1 MSKRIGGFIGQDGL
15 NAPDQATGV
24 AGSAGDTQV
33 TVSFTAPS
41 DVGGAAITGY
51 SVQSNNGEG
60 SLPVPP
66 DLNAKSL
73 IGEFDV
79 SSQNTEP
86 QALFFKTDGTK
97 MYVTGNPAPDSV
109 YEYDLSTPWNVTTAV
124 YLQSFNISGQ
134 VNEPGGLSFKPDG
147 LQMFVTN
154 NGTSSIF
161 KYTLSSAWDI
171 STASYSSTSASLGTG
186 IGGIFFKPDGTK
198 LYGVQYSGT
207 PNAYEWALSS
217 AWDVTS
223 ISLTTT
229 KDISAQGSGF
239 EGVCWSSDGTYLFL
253 ATDNDDTIFR
263 YTASTPYSLSSTGS
277 PDQSYETVATEA
289 VNDIQLSSDNSQ
301 LFYVDKA
308 DDTIKQYSIGYA
320 AGSYPTASPV
330 TLTGL
335 TNGTSYTFNVWAIN
349 PFGWSSPSDASGSV
363 SPAAAFAVFIA
374 GYNGGYYNTIDYVN
388 ISTTGNAADWGDLP
402 YTSGYNSSC
411 ASSTRGITTGNN
423 IGSGNGFK
431 ISYITFSSTGN
442 SVNFGDMLD
451 DNNAAQTNGPS
462 GNSTR
467 GLLYGL
473 VYYIQYVT
481 MATTGNSLDFGDPIT
496 ISSTRFASLSS
507 PTRTIMAG
515 SGQDYGSNVIQYV
528 TTATTGNGT
537 DFGDLQAA
545 IGFCSGAGN
554 DTRGLIMGG
563 YGSSPT
569 FKDTIQYVT
578 IASTGNSTDFGDLI
592 SGLTSGAATSSG
604 TRAVYAG
611 GEAASPSNVI
621 QSVEI
626 ASTGNATDF
635 GDLTVTRYNLGSV
648 SNAHG
653 GLQ

>member
-1 MSKRIGGFIGQDGL
+1 MAKRTGGFIGQDGI
-15 NAPDQATGV
+15 NAPDPATGV
-24 AGSAGDTQV
+24 TGTAGDQQV
-33 TVSFTAPS
+33 TVSWTAPS

-51 SVQSNNGEG
+51 SVQSNNGDG
-60 SLPVPP
+60 SLPPAP

-229 KDISAQGSGF
+229 KNISAQGSGF

-277 PDQSYETVATEA
+277 PDQSYETVDTEA

-308 DDTIKQYSIGYA
+308 DDTIKQYSIGFA

-330 TLTGL
+330 TITGL

-349 PFGWSSPSDASGSV
+349 PFGWSSPSYASVGAT
-363 SPAAAFAVFIA
+363 PAIFQRAVFL
-374 GYNGGYYNTIDYVN
+374 GGSSNVMDYVN
-388 ISTTGNAADWGDLP
+388 IASAGNASDFGDLIASDRFVSGFGSTTRGIIAGGSNTNRIQYITFTSTGNATDFGDMS
-402 YTSGYNSSC
+402 YTINNTGNSGCSSP
-411 ASSTRGITTGNN
+411 TRGITGGGYQGGYLNN
-423 IGSGNGFK
+423 MD
-431 ISYITFSSTGN
+431 YIT
-442 SVNFGDMLD
+442 
-451 DNNAAQTNGPS
+451 
-462 GNSTR
+462 
-467 GLLYGL
+467 
-473 VYYIQYVT
+473 I
-481 MATTGNSLDFGDPIT
+481 
-496 ISSTRFASLSS
+496 AS
-507 PTRTIMAG
+507 
-515 SGQDYGSNVIQYV
+515 
-528 TTATTGNGT
+528 TGNGT
-537 DFGDLQAA
+537 DFGNLTSARYGVSA
-545 IGFCSGAGN
+545 LASP
-554 DTRGLIMGG
+554 TRGVWCGGEPGGFTNIMDYVTISSTGNATDFGDLLQVRRSSAALSSSTRGVIGG
-563 YGSSPT
+563 SYTAPGSAP
-569 FKDTIQYVT
+569 FYQNLDYIT
-578 IASTGNSTDFGDLI
+578 IASTGNAADFGDATV
-592 SGLTSGAATSSG
+592 GFTDGAGTSGSTKG
-604 TRAVYAG
+604 LFAVMYAG
-611 GEAASPSNVI
+611 GSLVNTIDQITIST
-621 QSVEI
+621 
-626 ASTGNATDF
+626 TGNATDF
-635 GDLTVTRYNLGSV
+635 GDLTVARSQ
-648 SNAHG
+648 G
-653 GLQ
+653 GAT